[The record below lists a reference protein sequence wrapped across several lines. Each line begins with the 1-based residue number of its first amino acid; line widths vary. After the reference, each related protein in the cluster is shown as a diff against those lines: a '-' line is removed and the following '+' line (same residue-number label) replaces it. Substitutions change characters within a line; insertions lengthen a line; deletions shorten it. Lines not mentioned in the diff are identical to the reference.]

1 MRDDF
6 SQRTKDLLANR
17 VGWKC
22 SNPNCR
28 KATRGAGIGKE
39 NIINIGVASHITA
52 ASKGGPRYDENITS
66 QERASAEN
74 GIWLCQ
80 SCSKLIDSDVNRYT
94 IAKLKKWKEISEQ
107 MAILDLE
114 EATAE
119 EQHEDKELIKFFQTV
134 DKLGVGCYAQH
145 HFSFKTSFLFIF
157 FKINKNLTVFQPRF
171 SRIFASFFR
180 FMHAKV
186 SPAFIS
192 IRAFPTYCVYRNPC
206 CSFAVPNILSMVSF
220 LN

>member
-1 MRDDF
+1 MYLLTTNSPPQGNGCNVLHLDCHAEAFRHKK
-6 SQRTKDLLANR
+6 RTPQF
-17 VGWKC
+17 C
-22 SNPNCR
+22 
-28 KATRGAGIGKE
+28 
-39 NIINIGVASHITA
+39 GV
-52 ASKGGPRYDENITS
+52 
-66 QERASAEN
+66 
-74 GIWLCQ
+74 L
-80 SCSKLIDSDVNRYT
+80 
-94 IAKLKKWKEISEQ
+94 
-107 MAILDLE
+107 
-114 EATAE
+114 
-119 EQHEDKELIKFFQTV
+119 QTV
-134 DKLGVGCYAQH
+134 DKLGVGYYAQH

-157 FKINKNLTVFQPRF
+157 FKINKNLAVFQPRF

>member
-66 QERASAEN
+66 QERASAEGVEVACIFV
-74 GIWLCQ
+74 GIPKLSAQ
-80 SCSKLIDSDVNRYT
+80 IGASKVWAPISP
-94 IAKLKKWKEISEQ
+94 IA
-107 MAILDLE
+107 
-114 EATAE
+114 
-119 EQHEDKELIKFFQTV
+119 
-134 DKLGVGCYAQH
+134 
-145 HFSFKTSFLFIF
+145 
-157 FKINKNLTVFQPRF
+157 P
-171 SRIFASFFR
+171 
-180 FMHAKV
+180 
-186 SPAFIS
+186 
-192 IRAFPTYCVYRNPC
+192 
-206 CSFAVPNILSMVSF
+206 VP
-220 LN
+220 

>member
-66 QERASAEN
+66 QERASAEKVIRIFTAN
-74 GIWLCQ
+74 NEFLNASILEH
-80 SCSKLIDSDVNRYT
+80 NFT
-94 IAKLKKWKEISEQ
+94 ISSEFATKLKANIREKD
-107 MAILDLE
+107 AV
-114 EATAE
+114 
-119 EQHEDKELIKFFQTV
+119 TV
-134 DKLGVGCYAQH
+134 
-145 HFSFKTSFLFIF
+145 
-157 FKINKNLTVFQPRF
+157 
-171 SRIFASFFR
+171 
-180 FMHAKV
+180 
-186 SPAFIS
+186 
-192 IRAFPTYCVYRNPC
+192 IR
-206 CSFAVPNILSMVSF
+206 
-220 LN
+220 

>member
-80 SCSKLIDSDVNRYT
+80 SCSKLIDSDAVSYT
-94 IAKLKKWKEISEQ
+94 
-107 MAILDLE
+107 
-114 EATAE
+114 
-119 EQHEDKELIKFFQTV
+119 H
-134 DKLGVGCYAQH
+134 
-145 HFSFKTSFLFIF
+145 
-157 FKINKNLTVFQPRF
+157 LTLPTN
-171 SRIFASFFR
+171 SR
-180 FMHAKV
+180 V
-186 SPAFIS
+186 
-192 IRAFPTYCVYRNPC
+192 
-206 CSFAVPNILSMVSF
+206 
-220 LN
+220 